1 MATVK
6 SKFVKLYM
14 YLKTEKMKKEK
25 LYTLR
30 PLGLINNEET
40 CKIMKD
46 KALVN
51 AITTTETI
59 SIRDIVKNDTLKNNR
74 FVGVIQEMDGKFVS
88 ERMLFISEELNVV
101 NHYEII
107 DKENDLCRIMMTG
120 NKGTFI
126 EITEM
131 MKEEKE
137 GINA

>member
-25 LYTLR
+25 IYILR

-46 KALVN
+46 KTLVN

-59 SIRDIVKNDTLKNNR
+59 SIRDIVKNDTLTNNR

-120 NKGTFI
+120 NKGTFM